1 MQRSVRLT
9 LERSSV
15 VPVLALGA
23 VFGLMGSRA
32 GVEPLVAGSAGALG
46 GSLSLLVHELGHVR
60 AIRRTSSARPFA
72 ISLTWLGACTRVA
85 GRYETGWE
93 QARVALAGPAA
104 SFTLAVALTAWTA
117 ALPLPRS
124 GRVLVLLLAAF
135 NAALGVLNLAPVSP
149 LDGYKLL
156 VGLVWLIR
164 GSEAKARRVVDR
176 VVAGW
181 AALELVGAGVLAIE
195 KPVLGLAVAALAAGM
210 LGQKKLL
217 ARVRR

>member
-15 VPVLALGA
+15 VPVLGLGA
-23 VFGLMGSRA
+23 VFALTGSRA
-32 GVEPLVAGSAGALG
+32 GVEPLAAAAVGALG
-46 GSLSLLVHELGHVR
+46 GTLSLLVHELGHVR

-72 ISLTWLGACTRVA
+72 ISLTWLGAATRVA

-93 QARVALAGPAA
+93 QARVALAGPTA
-104 SFTLAVALTAWTA
+104 SFTLALALTAWTA
-117 ALPLPRS
+117 ALPLPHA
-124 GRVLVLLLAAF
+124 GKLLVLLLAAF

-156 VGLVWLIR
+156 VGLAWIVR
-164 GSEAKARRVVDR
+164 GSEAKARRMVGR
-176 VVAGW
+176 LVAGW
-181 AALELVGAGVLAIE
+181 AALELVGAAVLAVE
-195 KPVLGLAVAALAAGM
+195 KPVLGLVVAALVAAM